1 MAPAE
6 AKSPR
11 QRKAVARLRLL
22 MVVVVVVV
30 VVGRIVESYV
40 VIMAQHKQDV
50 SESGMMA
57 Y

>member
-1 MAPAE
+1 M
-6 AKSPR
+6 
-11 QRKAVARLRLL
+11 ARLRLL
-22 MVVVVVVV
+22 MVVVVV